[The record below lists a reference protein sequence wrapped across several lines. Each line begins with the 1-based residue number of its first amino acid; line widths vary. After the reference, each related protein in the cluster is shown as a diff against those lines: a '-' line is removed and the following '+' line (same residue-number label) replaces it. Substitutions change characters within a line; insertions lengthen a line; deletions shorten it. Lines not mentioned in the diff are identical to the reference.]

1 MKKIFVFLL
10 CALAASSCAHD
21 IIDLT
26 GDIQGVVKDY
36 KDGQLISNC
45 QVSLM
50 PTGKTTTTDL
60 VGKFIFDGIEPGEYI
75 LEFSKAG
82 YMEELI
88 KVKVV
93 TGKVTE
99 ANIMLKAKS
108 PFSLS
113 ETNMDFG
120 EMETN
125 KAVLIQNETDSDC
138 TYSVKNVPSWLS
150 LNPSSGTVPANGN
163 TTVIFTVNREKAD
176 VGEYSQE
183 ISFDYTGKYTGS
195 AVLSVRMQK
204 TIAPIGRVYGVV
216 KEELSGDLISNCE
229 VSITPGGIVRTTD
242 QAGRYEFA
250 DLNVGSYSI
259 AFRKAGFK
267 DASIQVTVV
276 AGGEHQVDVR
286 MTAKSPFF
294 LAETSLDFG
303 EMEINKVIHLYNQ
316 SDADCTYSVKNVPS
330 WLSLNPSSGTVPA
343 NGNTTVI
350 FTVNREKADVGEYSQ
365 EISFD
370 YTGKYTGSAVL
381 SVRMQKTIAPIGRVY
396 GVVKEELSGDLIS
409 NCEVSITPGG
419 IVRTT
424 DQAGRYEF
432 ADLNVGSYSIAFRK
446 AGFKDASIQVTV
458 VAGGEHQVD
467 VRMTAKSPFF
477 LAETS
482 LDFGEMEINKVIHLY
497 NESDADCTY
506 SVKNVPSWLL
516 LDPATGTVAAGSSAT
531 VAASVNK
538 DAVNCGKYFQ
548 EISFDYTGK
557 RPGSV
562 SIPVSME
569 KVELST
575 PTVSCGALAENIEET
590 SFDISGS
597 VVSIGGQAVTSYGHC
612 WSLSPEPTVSDNM
625 TNMGR
630 VVAPTDFK
638 STINGLSAGTTYY
651 VRAYAENAMGVSYSE
666 EVSVTTQDIKSDKWD
681 GSKASSFSAG
691 TGAKWDPYIIETG
704 GQLLLAKDHSDK
716 YFELGGNIDLNNK
729 NWLPFEFKGTLD
741 GKGYSISN
749 LYINRIDDSQ
759 GLFSTCSGTVSNL
772 TVRNVNINAPQSS
785 HVGTLSGTGGTF
797 NNCKV
802 ILGEASSITGNNYV
816 GGIAGL
822 EAKLTGCSVESMS
835 QNPVV
840 RGNSNVGG
848 LVGQTSLDIES
859 CVVNASVV
867 GAEQV
872 GGIVGYGGKRSYGG
886 GSHSINSSSFQGRV
900 EGESHVGGIIGQSI
914 GGFLNG
920 CKVDA
925 EVVARE
931 SCAGGLIGYN
941 CDYNVKV
948 VGCYTHGSV
957 NAKTDCGGLVGDIY
971 GYSEKCYLC
980 FSAMESAAGSFKGL
994 GDGVYTDCATVHSY
1008 HGSYPGT
1015 NVRTSCTDITT
1026 FLQECYSDYA
1036 SYWNYNNTW
1045 TWKGTINGKEVSV
1058 SCPRLAW
1065 EQ

>member
-60 VGKFIFDGIEPGEYI
+60 VGKFNFDGIEPAEYI

-163 TTVIFTVNREKAD
+163 CTVILTVNREKAD

-250 DLNVGSYSI
+250 DLNVGSYSL
-259 AFRKAGFK
+259 AFRKAGYK

-286 MTAKSPFF
+286 MTAKPPFF

-343 NGNTTVI
+343 NGNCTVI
-350 FTVNREKADVGEYSQ
+350 LTVNREKADVGEYSQ

-432 ADLNVGSYSIAFRK
+432 ADLNVGSYSLAFRK
-446 AGFKDASIQVTV
+446 AGYKDASIQVTV

-467 VRMTAKSPFF
+467 VRMTAKPPFF

-557 RPGSV
+557 RSGSV

-575 PTVSCGALAENIEET
+575 PTVSCAALAENIEET

-612 WSLSPEPTVSDNM
+612 WSLSPEPTVSDNI

-638 STINGLSAGTTYY
+638 STITGLTAFTTYY
-651 VRAYAENAMGVSYSE
+651 VRAYAENAMGVSYSDE
-666 EVSVTTQDIKSDKWD
+666 ITVTTKDVKSEKWD
-681 GSKASSFSAG
+681 GTMASSFAG
-691 TGAKWDPYIIETG
+691 GSGTSSDPYIIETG
-704 GQLLLAKDHSDK
+704 GQLLLVRSYSSSHFA
-716 YFELGGNIDLNNK
+716 LANNINLDNLNWK
-729 NWLPFEFKGTLD
+729 PFEFSGTLD
-741 GKGYSISN
+741 GKGFIISN
-749 LYINRIDDSQ
+749 LYIKRNDDYQ
-759 GLFSTCSGTVSNL
+759 GLFSELRSSNSVVKNL
-772 TVRNVNINAPQSS
+772 TIKGVRIDAASIDNIGAIAGSS
-785 HVGTLSGTGGTF
+785 SGSIS
-797 NNCKV
+797 NCKV
-802 ILGEASSITGNNYV
+802 IFLSDSYIKGTDYIGAVVGSGSVQNCEVKSQAVGTVITGNNYV
-816 GGIAGL
+816 GGITGSGSCGNCHVYADVVGNVDVGGIAGRGSDFSMCSF
-822 EAKLTGCSVESMS
+822 TGKVT
-835 QNPVV
+835 
-840 RGNSNVGG
+840 GNS
-848 LVGQTSLDIES
+848 E
-859 CVVNASVV
+859 
-867 GAEQV
+867 V
-872 GGIVGYGGKRSYGG
+872 GGIVGYGSSSVKSCKSVANIFASQKAGGIVGLASSNNGINVKACYSDGTITSTSSSASYFGGIVGDSYHDAVYHSFSTVTCSISGYSGSKLYDCCTVGALGTSYG
-886 GSHSINSSSFQGRV
+886 SNN
-900 EGESHVGGIIGQSI
+900 QS
-914 GGFLNG
+914 
-920 CKVDA
+920 
-925 EVVARE
+925 
-931 SCAGGLIGYN
+931 Y
-941 CDYNVKV
+941 
-948 VGCYTHGSV
+948 
-957 NAKTDCGGLVGDIY
+957 
-971 GYSEKCYLC
+971 
-980 FSAMESAAGSFKGL
+980 
-994 GDGVYTDCATVHSY
+994 
-1008 HGSYPGT
+1008 
-1015 NVRTSCTDITT
+1015 CTDITT
-1026 FLQECYSDYA
+1026 FMKDCYSNYA

>member
-1 MKKIFVFLL
+1 MKKLLTLILTIF
-10 CALAASSCAHD
+10 ALVSCAED
-21 IIDLT
+21 IVDLT
-26 GDIQGVVKDY
+26 GSIQGVIKDY
-36 KDGQLISNC
+36 KDGQFISNC

-60 VGKFIFDGIEPGEYI
+60 VGKFNFDGIEPGEYI

-82 YMEELI
+82 YKEELI

-99 ANIMLKAKS
+99 ADIMLKAKS

-150 LNPSSGTVPANGN
+150 LNPSRGTVPANGN

-195 AVLSVRMQK
+195 AVVSVRMQK

-216 KEELSGDLISNCE
+216 KEELSGGLISNCE
-229 VSITPGGIVRTTD
+229 VSINPGGIVRTTD

-250 DLNVGSYSI
+250 DLNVGSYSL
-259 AFRKAGFK
+259 AFRKAGYK

-286 MTAKSPFF
+286 MTAKP
-294 LAETSLDFG
+294 
-303 EMEINKVIHLYNQ
+303 
-316 SDADCTYSVKNVPS
+316 
-330 WLSLNPSSGTVPA
+330 
-343 NGNTTVI
+343 
-350 FTVNREKADVGEYSQ
+350 
-365 EISFD
+365 
-370 YTGKYTGSAVL
+370 
-381 SVRMQKTIAPIGRVY
+381 
-396 GVVKEELSGDLIS
+396 
-409 NCEVSITPGG
+409 
-419 IVRTT
+419 
-424 DQAGRYEF
+424 
-432 ADLNVGSYSIAFRK
+432 
-446 AGFKDASIQVTV
+446 
-458 VAGGEHQVD
+458 
-467 VRMTAKSPFF
+467 PFF

-557 RPGSV
+557 RSGSV

-612 WSLSPEPTVSDNM
+612 WSLSPEPTVSDNI

-638 STINGLSAGTTYY
+638 STITGLTAFTTYY
-651 VRAYAENAMGVSYSE
+651 VRAYAENAMGVSYSDE
-666 EVSVTTQDIKSDKWD
+666 ITVTTKDVKSEKWD
-681 GSKASSFSAG
+681 GTMASSFAG
-691 TGAKWDPYIIETG
+691 GSGTSSDPYIIETG
-704 GQLLLAKDHSDK
+704 GQLLLVRSYSSSHFA
-716 YFELGGNIDLNNK
+716 LANNINLDNLNWK
-729 NWLPFEFKGTLD
+729 PFEFSGMLD
-741 GKGYSISN
+741 GKGFIISN
-749 LYINRIDDSQ
+749 LYIKRNDDYQ
-759 GLFSTCSGTVSNL
+759 GLFSELKSYSSVVKNL
-772 TVRNVNINAPQSS
+772 TIKGVKIDAAGIDYIGAIAGSS
-785 HVGTLSGTGGTF
+785 SGSIS
-797 NNCKV
+797 NCKV
-802 ILGEASSITGNNYV
+802 IFLSDSYIKGTDYIGAVVGSGNVQNCEVKSQAAGTVITGNNNVGGITGSGDCDNCHVYADVAGNNYV
-816 GGIAGL
+816 GGIAGSGSDFSMCSF
-822 EAKLTGCSVESMS
+822 TGKVTGREW
-835 QNPVV
+835 
-840 RGNSNVGG
+840 
-848 LVGQTSLDIES
+848 
-859 CVVNASVV
+859 
-867 GAEQV
+867 V
-872 GGIVGYGGKRSYGG
+872 GGIVGIGDCMTSCKSVADIVASDGAGGIAGMVRQIVTACYSDGTITPISSSSSGYRFGGIVGYINYCPIVYHSFSTVTRSISGASGSKLYDCCTVGALGTSYG
-886 GSHSINSSSFQGRV
+886 SNN
-900 EGESHVGGIIGQSI
+900 QS
-914 GGFLNG
+914 
-920 CKVDA
+920 
-925 EVVARE
+925 
-931 SCAGGLIGYN
+931 Y
-941 CDYNVKV
+941 
-948 VGCYTHGSV
+948 
-957 NAKTDCGGLVGDIY
+957 
-971 GYSEKCYLC
+971 
-980 FSAMESAAGSFKGL
+980 
-994 GDGVYTDCATVHSY
+994 
-1008 HGSYPGT
+1008 
-1015 NVRTSCTDITT
+1015 CTDITT
-1026 FLQECYSDYA
+1026 FMKECYSDFA

-1045 TWKGTINGKEVSV
+1045 TWKGTIKGKEVSV
-1058 SCPRLAW
+1058 SCPRLVW

>member
-60 VGKFIFDGIEPGEYI
+60 VGKFNFDGIEPAEYI

-163 TTVIFTVNREKAD
+163 CTVI
-176 VGEYSQE
+176 
-183 ISFDYTGKYTGS
+183 
-195 AVLSVRMQK
+195 L
-204 TIAPIGRVYGVV
+204 
-216 KEELSGDLISNCE
+216 
-229 VSITPGGIVRTTD
+229 
-242 QAGRYEFA
+242 
-250 DLNVGSYSI
+250 
-259 AFRKAGFK
+259 
-267 DASIQVTVV
+267 
-276 AGGEHQVDVR
+276 
-286 MTAKSPFF
+286 
-294 LAETSLDFG
+294 
-303 EMEINKVIHLYNQ
+303 
-316 SDADCTYSVKNVPS
+316 
-330 WLSLNPSSGTVPA
+330 
-343 NGNTTVI
+343 
-350 FTVNREKADVGEYSQ
+350 TVNREKADVGEYSQ

-557 RPGSV
+557 RSGSV

-575 PTVSCGALAENIEET
+575 PTVSCAALAENIEET

-691 TGAKWDPYIIETG
+691 TGAKWDPYIIKTG
-704 GQLLLAKDHSDK
+704 GQLLLAKEHSDK

-816 GGIAGL
+816 GGIAGS
-822 EAKLTGCSVESMS
+822 EAKLTGCSVDSMS

-848 LVGQTSLDIES
+848 LVGKTSSDIES
-859 CVVNASVV
+859 CVVNAIVV

-872 GGIVGYGGKRSYGG
+872 GGIVGYAGKISYGG
-886 GSHSINSSSFQGRV
+886 GRHSINSSSFQGRV
-900 EGESHVGGIIGQSI
+900 EGESHVGGIIGQSN

-941 CDYNVKV
+941 SNYDAKV
-948 VGCYTHGSV
+948 VGCYTNGSV
-957 NAKTDCGGLVGDIY
+957 NAKTDCGGLVGDDSS
-971 GYSEKCYLC
+971 YSEICYLC
-980 FSAMESAAGSFKGL
+980 FSAMESSAESFKGL

>member
-60 VGKFIFDGIEPGEYI
+60 VGKFNFDGIEPAEYI

-163 TTVIFTVNREKAD
+163 CTVILTVNREKAD

-216 KEELSGDLISNCE
+216 KEELSGGLISNCE
-229 VSITPGGIVRTTD
+229 VSITPGGIVKTTD

-330 WLSLNPSSGTVPA
+330 WL
-343 NGNTTVI
+343 
-350 FTVNREKADVGEYSQ
+350 
-365 EISFD
+365 
-370 YTGKYTGSAVL
+370 
-381 SVRMQKTIAPIGRVY
+381 
-396 GVVKEELSGDLIS
+396 
-409 NCEVSITPGG
+409 
-419 IVRTT
+419 
-424 DQAGRYEF
+424 
-432 ADLNVGSYSIAFRK
+432 
-446 AGFKDASIQVTV
+446 
-458 VAGGEHQVD
+458 
-467 VRMTAKSPFF
+467 
-477 LAETS
+477 
-482 LDFGEMEINKVIHLY
+482 
-497 NESDADCTY
+497 
-506 SVKNVPSWLL
+506 L

-557 RPGSV
+557 RSGSV

-575 PTVSCGALAENIEET
+575 PTVSCAALAENIEET

-691 TGAKWDPYIIETG
+691 TGAKWDPYIIKTG
-704 GQLLLAKDHSDK
+704 GQLLLAKEHSDK

-816 GGIAGL
+816 GGIAGS
-822 EAKLTGCSVESMS
+822 EAKLTGCSVDSMS

-848 LVGQTSLDIES
+848 LVGKTSSDIES
-859 CVVNASVV
+859 CVVNAIVV

-872 GGIVGYGGKRSYGG
+872 GGIVGYAGKISYGG
-886 GSHSINSSSFQGRV
+886 GRHSINSSSFQGRV
-900 EGESHVGGIIGQSI
+900 EGESHVGGIIGQSN

-941 CDYNVKV
+941 SNYDAKV
-948 VGCYTHGSV
+948 VGCYTNGSV
-957 NAKTDCGGLVGDIY
+957 NAKTDCGGLVGDDSS
-971 GYSEKCYLC
+971 YSEICYLC
-980 FSAMESAAGSFKGL
+980 FSAMESSAESFKGL

>member
-1 MKKIFVFLL
+1 MKKLLTLILTVF
-10 CALAASSCAHD
+10 ALVSCAED
-21 IIDLT
+21 IVDLT
-26 GDIQGVVKDY
+26 GSIQGVVKDY
-36 KDGQLISNC
+36 KDGKLISNC

-60 VGKFIFDGIEPGEYI
+60 VGKFNFDGIEPGEYI
-75 LEFSKAG
+75 LEFSRAG
-82 YMEELI
+82 YKEELI

-99 ANIMLKAKS
+99 ADIMLKAKS

-125 KAVLIQNETDSDC
+125 KALLIQNETDSDC

-150 LNPSSGTVPANGN
+150 LNPSRGTVPANGN

-195 AVLSVRMQK
+195 AVVSVRMQK

-229 VSITPGGIVRTTD
+229 VSINPGGIIRTTD

-250 DLNVGSYSI
+250 DLNVGSYSL
-259 AFRKAGFK
+259 AFRKAG
-267 DASIQVTVV
+267 
-276 AGGEHQVDVR
+276 
-286 MTAKSPFF
+286 
-294 LAETSLDFG
+294 
-303 EMEINKVIHLYNQ
+303 Y
-316 SDADCTYSVKNVPS
+316 
-330 WLSLNPSSGTVPA
+330 
-343 NGNTTVI
+343 
-350 FTVNREKADVGEYSQ
+350 
-365 EISFD
+365 
-370 YTGKYTGSAVL
+370 
-381 SVRMQKTIAPIGRVY
+381 
-396 GVVKEELSGDLIS
+396 
-409 NCEVSITPGG
+409 
-419 IVRTT
+419 
-424 DQAGRYEF
+424 
-432 ADLNVGSYSIAFRK
+432 
-446 AGFKDASIQVTV
+446 KDASIQVTV

-531 VAASVNK
+531 VAASVNR

-557 RPGSV
+557 RSGSV
-562 SIPVSME
+562 SFPVSME

-638 STINGLSAGTTYY
+638 STITGLTAGTTYY
-651 VRAYAENAMGVSYSE
+651 VRAYAENAMGVSYSKE
-666 EVSVTTQDIKSDKWD
+666 ITVTTKDVKSEKWD
-681 GSKASSFSAG
+681 GTIASSFAG
-691 TGAKWDPYIIETG
+691 GSGTSSDPYIIETG
-704 GQLLLAKDHSDK
+704 GQLLLVRSYSSSHFA
-716 YFELGGNIDLNNK
+716 LANNINLDNLNWK
-729 NWLPFEFKGTLD
+729 PFPFSGTLD
-741 GKGYSISN
+741 GKGFIISN
-749 LYINRIDDSQ
+749 LYIKRNDNYQ
-759 GLFSTCSGTVSNL
+759 GLFSKLESSNSVVKNL
-772 TVRNVNINAPQSS
+772 TIKGVRIDAAGIDCIGAIAGRSS
-785 HVGTLSGTGGTF
+785 YGLISD
-797 NNCKV
+797 CKV
-802 ILGEASSITGNNYV
+802 IFLSDSYIKGTDYIGAVVGSGSVQNCEVKSQAVGTVITGNNYV
-816 GGIAGL
+816 GGITGSGNCDNCHVYADVAG
-822 EAKLTGCSVESMS
+822 
-835 QNPVV
+835 N
-840 RGNSNVGG
+840 NYVGG
-848 LVGQTSLDIES
+848 IAGGGSDLSMCSFTGKVTGREF
-859 CVVNASVV
+859 
-867 GAEQV
+867 V
-872 GGIVGYGGKRSYGG
+872 GGIVGDGRSVKSCKSVADIFANDYAGGIVGYNRYNYTINVIACYSDGTITPISSSASYFGGIFGYSATVYHSFSTVTCSISGCSGYLYDCCTVGALGTSYG
-886 GSHSINSSSFQGRV
+886 SNN
-900 EGESHVGGIIGQSI
+900 QS
-914 GGFLNG
+914 
-920 CKVDA
+920 
-925 EVVARE
+925 
-931 SCAGGLIGYN
+931 Y
-941 CDYNVKV
+941 
-948 VGCYTHGSV
+948 
-957 NAKTDCGGLVGDIY
+957 
-971 GYSEKCYLC
+971 
-980 FSAMESAAGSFKGL
+980 
-994 GDGVYTDCATVHSY
+994 
-1008 HGSYPGT
+1008 
-1015 NVRTSCTDITT
+1015 CTDITT
-1026 FLQECYSDYA
+1026 FMKECYSDYA

>member
-60 VGKFIFDGIEPGEYI
+60 VGKFNFDGIEPSEYI

-150 LNPSSGTVPANGN
+150 LNPSSGTVSANGN
-163 TTVIFTVNREKAD
+163 STVILTVNREKAD

-216 KEELSGDLISNCE
+216 KEELSGGLISNCE

-250 DLNVGSYSI
+250 ALNVGSYSI

-294 LAETSLDFG
+294 LAE
-303 EMEINKVIHLYNQ
+303 N
-316 SDADCTYSVKNVPS
+316 
-330 WLSLNPSSGTVPA
+330 
-343 NGNTTVI
+343 
-350 FTVNREKADVGEYSQ
+350 
-365 EISFD
+365 
-370 YTGKYTGSAVL
+370 
-381 SVRMQKTIAPIGRVY
+381 
-396 GVVKEELSGDLIS
+396 
-409 NCEVSITPGG
+409 
-419 IVRTT
+419 
-424 DQAGRYEF
+424 
-432 ADLNVGSYSIAFRK
+432 
-446 AGFKDASIQVTV
+446 
-458 VAGGEHQVD
+458 
-467 VRMTAKSPFF
+467 
-477 LAETS
+477 S

-538 DAVNCGKYFQ
+538 DAVNCGKYLQ

-557 RPGSV
+557 RSGSV

-575 PTVSCGALAENIEET
+575 PTVSCGSLAENIEET

-638 STINGLSAGTTYY
+638 STITGLTAGTTYY

-691 TGAKWDPYIIETG
+691 TGAKWDPYIIKTG

-816 GGIAGL
+816 GGIAGS
-822 EAKLTGCSVESMS
+822 EAKLTGCSVDSMS

-848 LVGQTSLDIES
+848 LVGKTSSDIES
-859 CVVNASVV
+859 CVVNAIVV

-872 GGIVGYGGKRSYGG
+872 GGIVGYAGKISYGG
-886 GSHSINSSSFQGRV
+886 GRHSINSSSFHGRV
-900 EGESHVGGIIGQSI
+900 EGESHVGGIIGQSN

-941 CDYNVKV
+941 SNYNAQV
-948 VGCYTHGSV
+948 VGCYTHGYV
-957 NAKTDCGGLVGDIY
+957 NAKTDCGGLVGDFSS
-971 GYSEKCYLC
+971 YSEQCYLC
-980 FSAMESAAGSFKGL
+980 FSAMESSAEYFKGL
-994 GDGVYTDCATVHSY
+994 GDGGYTDCATVHSY
-1008 HGSYPGT
+1008 HGSSRGT

-1045 TWKGTINGKEVSV
+1045 TWKGTINGKEVNV

>member
-60 VGKFIFDGIEPGEYI
+60 VGKFNFDGIEPAEYI

-163 TTVIFTVNREKAD
+163 CTVILTVNREKAD

-229 VSITPGGIVRTTD
+229 VSITPGGIVKTTD

-250 DLNVGSYSI
+250 DLNVGSYSL
-259 AFRKAGFK
+259 AFRKAGYQ

-330 WLSLNPSSGTVPA
+330 WL
-343 NGNTTVI
+343 
-350 FTVNREKADVGEYSQ
+350 
-365 EISFD
+365 
-370 YTGKYTGSAVL
+370 
-381 SVRMQKTIAPIGRVY
+381 
-396 GVVKEELSGDLIS
+396 
-409 NCEVSITPGG
+409 
-419 IVRTT
+419 
-424 DQAGRYEF
+424 
-432 ADLNVGSYSIAFRK
+432 
-446 AGFKDASIQVTV
+446 
-458 VAGGEHQVD
+458 
-467 VRMTAKSPFF
+467 
-477 LAETS
+477 
-482 LDFGEMEINKVIHLY
+482 
-497 NESDADCTY
+497 
-506 SVKNVPSWLL
+506 L

-557 RPGSV
+557 RSGSV

-575 PTVSCGALAENIEET
+575 PTVSCAALAENIEET

-691 TGAKWDPYIIETG
+691 TGAKWDPYIIKTG
-704 GQLLLAKDHSDK
+704 GQLLLAKEHSDK

-816 GGIAGL
+816 GGIAGS
-822 EAKLTGCSVESMS
+822 EAKLTGCSVDSMS

-848 LVGQTSLDIES
+848 LVGKTSSDIES
-859 CVVNASVV
+859 CVVNAIVV

-872 GGIVGYGGKRSYGG
+872 GGIVGYAGKISYGG
-886 GSHSINSSSFQGRV
+886 GRHSINSSSFQGRV
-900 EGESHVGGIIGQSI
+900 EGESHVGGIIGQSN

-941 CDYNVKV
+941 SNYDAKV
-948 VGCYTHGSV
+948 VGCYTNGSV
-957 NAKTDCGGLVGDIY
+957 NAKTDCGGLVGDDSS
-971 GYSEKCYLC
+971 YSEICYLC
-980 FSAMESAAGSFKGL
+980 FSAMESSAESFKGL

>member
-60 VGKFIFDGIEPGEYI
+60 VGKFNFDGIEPAEYI

-163 TTVIFTVNREKAD
+163 CTVILTVNREKAD

-216 KEELSGDLISNCE
+216 KEELSGGLISNCE
-229 VSITPGGIVRTTD
+229 VSITPGGIVKTTD

-250 DLNVGSYSI
+250 DLNVGSYSL
-259 AFRKAGFK
+259 AFRKAGYQ

-330 WLSLNPSSGTVPA
+330 WL
-343 NGNTTVI
+343 
-350 FTVNREKADVGEYSQ
+350 
-365 EISFD
+365 
-370 YTGKYTGSAVL
+370 
-381 SVRMQKTIAPIGRVY
+381 
-396 GVVKEELSGDLIS
+396 
-409 NCEVSITPGG
+409 
-419 IVRTT
+419 
-424 DQAGRYEF
+424 
-432 ADLNVGSYSIAFRK
+432 
-446 AGFKDASIQVTV
+446 
-458 VAGGEHQVD
+458 
-467 VRMTAKSPFF
+467 
-477 LAETS
+477 
-482 LDFGEMEINKVIHLY
+482 
-497 NESDADCTY
+497 
-506 SVKNVPSWLL
+506 L

-557 RPGSV
+557 RSGSV

-575 PTVSCGALAENIEET
+575 PTVSCAALAENIEET

-691 TGAKWDPYIIETG
+691 TGAKWDPYIIKTG
-704 GQLLLAKDHSDK
+704 GQLLLAKEHSDK

-816 GGIAGL
+816 GGIAGS
-822 EAKLTGCSVESMS
+822 EAKLTGCSVDSMS

-848 LVGQTSLDIES
+848 LVGKTSSDIES
-859 CVVNASVV
+859 CVVNAIVV

-872 GGIVGYGGKRSYGG
+872 GGIVGYAGKISYGG
-886 GSHSINSSSFQGRV
+886 GRHSINSSSFQGRV
-900 EGESHVGGIIGQSI
+900 EGESHVGGIIGQSN

-941 CDYNVKV
+941 SNYDAKV
-948 VGCYTHGSV
+948 VGCYTNGSV
-957 NAKTDCGGLVGDIY
+957 NAKTDCGGLVGDDSS
-971 GYSEKCYLC
+971 YSEICYLC
-980 FSAMESAAGSFKGL
+980 FSAMESSAESFKGL

-1045 TWKGTINGKEVSV
+1045 TWKGTINVKEVSV

>member
-1 MKKIFVFLL
+1 MKKLLTLILTVF
-10 CALAASSCAHD
+10 ALVSCAED
-21 IIDLT
+21 IVDLT
-26 GDIQGVVKDY
+26 GSIQGVVKDY
-36 KDGQLISNC
+36 KDGQFISNC

-60 VGKFIFDGIEPGEYI
+60 VGKFNFDGIEPGEYI

-99 ANIMLKAKS
+99 ADIMLKAKS

-150 LNPSSGTVPANGN
+150 LNPSRGTVPANGN

-195 AVLSVRMQK
+195 AVVSVRMQK

-229 VSITPGGIVRTTD
+229 VSITPGGIIRTTD

-250 DLNVGSYSI
+250 DLNVGSYSL
-259 AFRKAGFK
+259 AFRKAG
-267 DASIQVTVV
+267 
-276 AGGEHQVDVR
+276 
-286 MTAKSPFF
+286 
-294 LAETSLDFG
+294 
-303 EMEINKVIHLYNQ
+303 Y
-316 SDADCTYSVKNVPS
+316 
-330 WLSLNPSSGTVPA
+330 
-343 NGNTTVI
+343 
-350 FTVNREKADVGEYSQ
+350 
-365 EISFD
+365 
-370 YTGKYTGSAVL
+370 
-381 SVRMQKTIAPIGRVY
+381 
-396 GVVKEELSGDLIS
+396 
-409 NCEVSITPGG
+409 
-419 IVRTT
+419 
-424 DQAGRYEF
+424 
-432 ADLNVGSYSIAFRK
+432 
-446 AGFKDASIQVTV
+446 KDASIQVTV

-531 VAASVNK
+531 VAASVNR

-557 RPGSV
+557 RSGSV
-562 SIPVSME
+562 SFPVSME

-612 WSLSPEPTVSDNM
+612 WSLSPEPTVSDNI

-638 STINGLSAGTTYY
+638 STITGLTAFTTYY
-651 VRAYAENAMGVSYSE
+651 VRAYAENAMGVSYSDE
-666 EVSVTTQDIKSDKWD
+666 ITVTTKDVKSDKWD
-681 GSKASSFSAG
+681 GSKATSFAGG
-691 TGAKWDPYIIETG
+691 TGTFADPYIIKTG
-704 GQLLLAKDHSDK
+704 GHLLHMMDYPDK
-716 YFELGGNIDLNNK
+716 YYVLANNINLDNI
-729 NWLPFEFKGTLD
+729 NWKPFLFSGTLD
-741 GKGYSISN
+741 GKGFIISN
-749 LYINRIDDSQ
+749 LYIKRNDDNQ
-759 GLFSTCSGTVSNL
+759 GLFSKLRGTVKNLTIKGVKIDAESNNNIGAIAGLYDGGKISDCKVIFISDSFIKGHNNVGGIMGSGSVANSEVTSMASGPAVVGNNNVGGVLGSGLCTNVHVSADVFGSSYVGGVIGAYSGTNSYYSYISGCSFKGTVSGYEDVGGVIGYCYYG
-772 TVRNVNINAPQSS
+772 TDVVSCKSVANIIVESKGAGGICGFAENANIIACYADGKIIPASDNIY
-785 HVGTLSGTGGTF
+785 GLSG
-797 NNCKV
+797 
-802 ILGEASSITGNNYV
+802 
-816 GGIAGL
+816 IAC
-822 EAKLTGCSVESMS
+822 TW
-835 QNPVV
+835 
-840 RGNSNVGG
+840 
-848 LVGQTSLDIES
+848 
-859 CVVNASVV
+859 
-867 GAEQV
+867 
-872 GGIVGYGGKRSYGG
+872 
-886 GSHSINSSSFQGRV
+886 
-900 EGESHVGGIIGQSI
+900 
-914 GGFLNG
+914 
-920 CKVDA
+920 
-925 EVVARE
+925 
-931 SCAGGLIGYN
+931 
-941 CDYNVKV
+941 
-948 VGCYTHGSV
+948 
-957 NAKTDCGGLVGDIY
+957 
-971 GYSEKCYLC
+971 
-980 FSAMESAAGSFKGL
+980 
-994 GDGVYTDCATVHSY
+994 DGVYIYHSFSTVSCSSPDFDGISNTPDEWLVSKPY
-1008 HGSYPGT
+1008 VYDSCISGFTSCTTGT
-1015 NVRTSCTDITT
+1015 NIQSYCTDITT
-1026 FLQECYSDYA
+1026 FMKDCYSDYA

-1058 SCPRLAW
+1058 SCPRLTW

>member
-1 MKKIFVFLL
+1 MKKLFVFLL

-36 KDGQLISNC
+36 KDGQFISNC

-50 PTGKTTTTDL
+50 PTGNTTATDL
-60 VGKFIFDGIEPGEYI
+60 VGKFNFDGIEPGEYI

-99 ANIMLKAKS
+99 ADIMLKAKS

-113 ETNMDFG
+113 ETNLDFG

-125 KAVLIQNETDSDC
+125 KSVLIQNETDSDC

-150 LNPSSGTVPANGN
+150 LNPSRGTVPANGN

-195 AVLSVRMQK
+195 AVVSVRMQK

-216 KEELSGDLISNCE
+216 KEELSGGLISNCE

-250 DLNVGSYSI
+250 DLNVGSYSL
-259 AFRKAGFK
+259 AFRKAG
-267 DASIQVTVV
+267 
-276 AGGEHQVDVR
+276 
-286 MTAKSPFF
+286 
-294 LAETSLDFG
+294 
-303 EMEINKVIHLYNQ
+303 Y
-316 SDADCTYSVKNVPS
+316 
-330 WLSLNPSSGTVPA
+330 
-343 NGNTTVI
+343 
-350 FTVNREKADVGEYSQ
+350 
-365 EISFD
+365 
-370 YTGKYTGSAVL
+370 
-381 SVRMQKTIAPIGRVY
+381 
-396 GVVKEELSGDLIS
+396 
-409 NCEVSITPGG
+409 
-419 IVRTT
+419 
-424 DQAGRYEF
+424 
-432 ADLNVGSYSIAFRK
+432 
-446 AGFKDASIQVTV
+446 KDASIQVTV

-506 SVKNVPSWLL
+506 SVTNVPSWLL

-531 VAASVNK
+531 VAASVNR

-557 RPGSV
+557 RSGSV
-562 SIPVSME
+562 SFPVSME

-597 VVSIGGQAVTSYGHC
+597 IVSIGGQAVTSYGHC

-630 VVAPTDFK
+630 VVASTDFK
-638 STINGLSAGTTYY
+638 STITGLTAFTTYY
-651 VRAYAENAMGVSYSE
+651 VRAYAENAMGVSYSDE
-666 EVSVTTQDIKSDKWD
+666 ITVTTKDVKSDKWD
-681 GSKASSFSAG
+681 GTMASSFAG
-691 TGAKWDPYIIETG
+691 GSGTSSDPYIIETG
-704 GQLLLAKDHSDK
+704 GQLLLVRSYSSSHFA
-716 YFELGGNIDLNNK
+716 LANNINLDNLNWK
-729 NWLPFEFKGTLD
+729 PFPFSGTLD
-741 GKGYSISN
+741 GKGFIISN
-749 LYINRIDDSQ
+749 LYIKRNDDYQ
-759 GLFSTCSGTVSNL
+759 GLFSKLESSSSVVKNL
-772 TVRNVNINAPQSS
+772 TIKGVKIDAASNNNIGAIAGSS
-785 HVGTLSGTGGTF
+785 SGLISD
-797 NNCKV
+797 CKV
-802 ILGEASSITGNNYV
+802 IFLSDSYIKGTDYIGAVVGSGSVQNCEVKSQAAGTVITGNNDVGGITGSGDCDNCHVYADVAGNDNV
-816 GGIAGL
+816 GGIAGYGSDCSMCSF
-822 EAKLTGCSVESMS
+822 TGKVTG
-835 QNPVV
+835 
-840 RGNSNVGG
+840 R
-848 LVGQTSLDIES
+848 TY
-859 CVVNASVV
+859 
-867 GAEQV
+867 V
-872 GGIVGYGGKRSYGG
+872 GGIVGEGYKVTSCKSVADIFASVIAGGIAGGKSCIVKACYSDGT
-886 GSHSINSSSFQGRV
+886 ITPISSSGSYF
-900 EGESHVGGIIGQSI
+900 GGIIGY
-914 GGFLNG
+914 
-920 CKVDA
+920 A
-925 EVVARE
+925 
-931 SCAGGLIGYN
+931 Y
-941 CDYNVKV
+941 
-948 VGCYTHGSV
+948 
-957 NAKTDCGGLVGDIY
+957 
-971 GYSEKCYLC
+971 
-980 FSAMESAAGSFKGL
+980 
-994 GDGVYTDCATVHSY
+994 CATVYHSFSTVTCCIFGHNNESKLY
-1008 HGSYPGT
+1008 DCCTVGELLSSNGSNNQSY
-1015 NVRTSCTDITT
+1015 CTDITT
-1026 FLQECYSDYA
+1026 FMKECYSEYA

>member
-1 MKKIFVFLL
+1 MKKLFVFLL

-60 VGKFIFDGIEPGEYI
+60 VGKFNFDGIEPGDYI

-99 ANIMLKAKS
+99 ADIMLKAKS

-150 LNPSSGTVPANGN
+150 LNPSRGSVPANGN

-216 KEELSGDLISNCE
+216 KEELSGGLISNCE
-229 VSITPGGIVRTTD
+229 VSITPGGIVKTTD

-250 DLNVGSYSI
+250 DLNVGSYSL
-259 AFRKAGFK
+259 AFRKAGYI

-294 LAETSLDFG
+294 LAETG
-303 EMEINKVIHLYNQ
+303 
-316 SDADCTYSVKNVPS
+316 
-330 WLSLNPSSGTVPA
+330 
-343 NGNTTVI
+343 
-350 FTVNREKADVGEYSQ
+350 
-365 EISFD
+365 
-370 YTGKYTGSAVL
+370 
-381 SVRMQKTIAPIGRVY
+381 
-396 GVVKEELSGDLIS
+396 
-409 NCEVSITPGG
+409 
-419 IVRTT
+419 
-424 DQAGRYEF
+424 
-432 ADLNVGSYSIAFRK
+432 
-446 AGFKDASIQVTV
+446 
-458 VAGGEHQVD
+458 
-467 VRMTAKSPFF
+467 
-477 LAETS
+477 

-531 VAASVNK
+531 VAASVNR

-557 RPGSV
+557 RSGSV
-562 SIPVSME
+562 SFPVSME
-569 KVELST
+569 KVEIST

-612 WSLSPEPTVSDNM
+612 WSLSPEPTVSDNT

-638 STINGLSAGTTYY
+638 STITGLTAFTTYY
-651 VRAYAENAMGVSYSE
+651 VRAYAENAMGVSYSDE
-666 EVSVTTQDIKSDKWD
+666 ITVTTKDVKSEKWD
-681 GSKASSFSAG
+681 GTMASSFAG
-691 TGAKWDPYIIETG
+691 GSGTSSDPYIIETG
-704 GQLLLAKDHSDK
+704 GQLLLVRSYSSSHFA
-716 YFELGGNIDLNNK
+716 LANNINLDNLNWK
-729 NWLPFEFKGTLD
+729 PFEFSGTLD
-741 GKGYSISN
+741 GKGFIISN
-749 LYINRIDDSQ
+749 LYIKRNDDFQ
-759 GLFSTCSGTVSNL
+759 GLFSKLGSSNSVVKNL
-772 TVRNVNINAPQSS
+772 TIKGVRIDAASIDYIGAIAGSS
-785 HVGTLSGTGGTF
+785 SGLISD
-797 NNCKV
+797 CKV
-802 ILGEASSITGNNYV
+802 IFLSDSYIKGTDCIGAVVGSGNVQNCEVKSQAVGTVITGNNDVGGITGSGNCDNCHVYADVAGNVDV
-816 GGIAGL
+816 GGIAGSGSDFSMCSF
-822 EAKLTGCSVESMS
+822 TGKVT
-835 QNPVV
+835 
-840 RGNSNVGG
+840 GNS
-848 LVGQTSLDIES
+848 E
-859 CVVNASVV
+859 
-867 GAEQV
+867 V
-872 GGIVGYGGKRSYGG
+872 GGIVGYGRSSVKSCKSVANIFASQKAGGIVGLAFSYDGINVKACYSDGTITSTSSSASYFGGIVGYSIYQRDAVYHSFSTVSCSISGYSGSELYDCCTVGALGTSYG
-886 GSHSINSSSFQGRV
+886 SNN
-900 EGESHVGGIIGQSI
+900 QS
-914 GGFLNG
+914 
-920 CKVDA
+920 
-925 EVVARE
+925 
-931 SCAGGLIGYN
+931 Y
-941 CDYNVKV
+941 
-948 VGCYTHGSV
+948 
-957 NAKTDCGGLVGDIY
+957 
-971 GYSEKCYLC
+971 
-980 FSAMESAAGSFKGL
+980 
-994 GDGVYTDCATVHSY
+994 
-1008 HGSYPGT
+1008 
-1015 NVRTSCTDITT
+1015 CTDITT
-1026 FLQECYSDYA
+1026 FMKECYSDYA

-1045 TWKGTINGKEVSV
+1045 TWKGTIKGKEVSV

>member
-60 VGKFIFDGIEPGEYI
+60 VGKFNFDGIEPSEYI

-163 TTVIFTVNREKAD
+163 CTVILTVNREKAD

-216 KEELSGDLISNCE
+216 KEELSGGLISNCE

-250 DLNVGSYSI
+250 ALNVGSYSI

-294 LAETSLDFG
+294 LAE
-303 EMEINKVIHLYNQ
+303 N
-316 SDADCTYSVKNVPS
+316 
-330 WLSLNPSSGTVPA
+330 
-343 NGNTTVI
+343 
-350 FTVNREKADVGEYSQ
+350 
-365 EISFD
+365 
-370 YTGKYTGSAVL
+370 
-381 SVRMQKTIAPIGRVY
+381 
-396 GVVKEELSGDLIS
+396 
-409 NCEVSITPGG
+409 
-419 IVRTT
+419 
-424 DQAGRYEF
+424 
-432 ADLNVGSYSIAFRK
+432 
-446 AGFKDASIQVTV
+446 
-458 VAGGEHQVD
+458 
-467 VRMTAKSPFF
+467 
-477 LAETS
+477 S

-538 DAVNCGKYFQ
+538 DAVNCGKYLQ

-557 RPGSV
+557 RSGSV

-575 PTVSCGALAENIEET
+575 PTVSCGSLAENIEET

-638 STINGLSAGTTYY
+638 STITGLTAGTTYY

-691 TGAKWDPYIIETG
+691 TGAKWDPYIIKTG

-816 GGIAGL
+816 GGIAGS
-822 EAKLTGCSVESMS
+822 EAKLTGCSVDSMS

-848 LVGQTSLDIES
+848 LVGKTSSDIES
-859 CVVNASVV
+859 CVVNAIVV

-872 GGIVGYGGKRSYGG
+872 GGIVGYAGKISYGG
-886 GSHSINSSSFQGRV
+886 GRHSINSSSFHGRV
-900 EGESHVGGIIGQSI
+900 EGESHVGGIIGQSN

-941 CDYNVKV
+941 SNYNAQV
-948 VGCYTHGSV
+948 VGCYTHGYV
-957 NAKTDCGGLVGDIY
+957 NAKTDCGGLVGDFSS
-971 GYSEKCYLC
+971 YSEQCYLC
-980 FSAMESAAGSFKGL
+980 FSAMESSAEYFKGL
-994 GDGVYTDCATVHSY
+994 GDGGYTDCATVHSY
-1008 HGSYPGT
+1008 HGSSRGT

-1045 TWKGTINGKEVSV
+1045 TWKGTINGKEVNV

>member
-60 VGKFIFDGIEPGEYI
+60 VGKFNFDGIEPAEYI

-163 TTVIFTVNREKAD
+163 CTVILTVNREKAD

-216 KEELSGDLISNCE
+216 KEELSGGLISNCE
-229 VSITPGGIVRTTD
+229 VSITPGGIV
-242 QAGRYEFA
+242 
-250 DLNVGSYSI
+250 
-259 AFRKAGFK
+259 K
-267 DASIQVTVV
+267 
-276 AGGEHQVDVR
+276 
-286 MTAKSPFF
+286 
-294 LAETSLDFG
+294 
-303 EMEINKVIHLYNQ
+303 
-316 SDADCTYSVKNVPS
+316 
-330 WLSLNPSSGTVPA
+330 
-343 NGNTTVI
+343 
-350 FTVNREKADVGEYSQ
+350 
-365 EISFD
+365 
-370 YTGKYTGSAVL
+370 
-381 SVRMQKTIAPIGRVY
+381 
-396 GVVKEELSGDLIS
+396 
-409 NCEVSITPGG
+409 
-419 IVRTT
+419 TT

-557 RPGSV
+557 RSGSV

-575 PTVSCGALAENIEET
+575 PTVSCAALAENIEET

-691 TGAKWDPYIIETG
+691 TGAKWDPYIIKTG
-704 GQLLLAKDHSDK
+704 GQLLLAKEHSDK

-816 GGIAGL
+816 GGIAGS
-822 EAKLTGCSVESMS
+822 EAKLTGCSVDSMS

-848 LVGQTSLDIES
+848 LVGKTSSDIES
-859 CVVNASVV
+859 CVVNAIVV

-872 GGIVGYGGKRSYGG
+872 GGIVGYAGKISYGG
-886 GSHSINSSSFQGRV
+886 GRHSINSSSFQGRV
-900 EGESHVGGIIGQSI
+900 EGESHVGGIIGQSN

-941 CDYNVKV
+941 SNYDAKV
-948 VGCYTHGSV
+948 VGCYTNGSV
-957 NAKTDCGGLVGDIY
+957 NAKTDCGGLVGDDSS
-971 GYSEKCYLC
+971 YSEICYLC

>member
-60 VGKFIFDGIEPGEYI
+60 VGKFNFDGIEPAEYI

-163 TTVIFTVNREKAD
+163 CTVILTVNREKAD

-216 KEELSGDLISNCE
+216 KEELSGGLISNCE
-229 VSITPGGIVRTTD
+229 VSITPGGIV
-242 QAGRYEFA
+242 
-250 DLNVGSYSI
+250 
-259 AFRKAGFK
+259 K
-267 DASIQVTVV
+267 
-276 AGGEHQVDVR
+276 
-286 MTAKSPFF
+286 
-294 LAETSLDFG
+294 
-303 EMEINKVIHLYNQ
+303 
-316 SDADCTYSVKNVPS
+316 
-330 WLSLNPSSGTVPA
+330 
-343 NGNTTVI
+343 
-350 FTVNREKADVGEYSQ
+350 
-365 EISFD
+365 
-370 YTGKYTGSAVL
+370 
-381 SVRMQKTIAPIGRVY
+381 
-396 GVVKEELSGDLIS
+396 
-409 NCEVSITPGG
+409 
-419 IVRTT
+419 TT

-557 RPGSV
+557 RSGSV

-575 PTVSCGALAENIEET
+575 PTVSCAALAENIEET

-691 TGAKWDPYIIETG
+691 TGAKWDPYIIKTG
-704 GQLLLAKDHSDK
+704 GQLLLAKEHSDK

-816 GGIAGL
+816 GGIAGS
-822 EAKLTGCSVESMS
+822 EAKLTGCSVDSMS

-848 LVGQTSLDIES
+848 LVGKTSSDIES
-859 CVVNASVV
+859 CVVNAIVV

-872 GGIVGYGGKRSYGG
+872 GGIVGYAGKISYGG
-886 GSHSINSSSFQGRV
+886 GRHSINSSSFQGRV
-900 EGESHVGGIIGQSI
+900 EGESHVGGIIGQSN

-941 CDYNVKV
+941 SNYDAKV
-948 VGCYTHGSV
+948 VGCYTNGSV
-957 NAKTDCGGLVGDIY
+957 NAKTDCGGLVGDDSS
-971 GYSEKCYLC
+971 YSEICYLC
-980 FSAMESAAGSFKGL
+980 FSAMESSAESFKGL

>member
-1 MKKIFVFLL
+1 MKKIFVFLI

-21 IIDLT
+21 MVDLT

-36 KDGQLISNC
+36 KDGQFISNC

-50 PTGKTTTTDL
+50 PTGKTITTDL
-60 VGKFIFDGIEPGEYI
+60 VGKFNFDGIEPGEYI

-99 ANIMLKAKS
+99 ADIMLKAKS

-204 TIAPIGRVYGVV
+204 TLAPIGRVYGVV
-216 KEELSGDLISNCE
+216 KEELSGGLISNCE

-250 DLNVGSYSI
+250 DLNVGSYSL
-259 AFRKAGFK
+259 AFRKSGYK

-276 AGGEHQVDVR
+276 AGGEHQVDV
-286 MTAKSPFF
+286 M
-294 LAETSLDFG
+294 
-303 EMEINKVIHLYNQ
+303 
-316 SDADCTYSVKNVPS
+316 
-330 WLSLNPSSGTVPA
+330 
-343 NGNTTVI
+343 
-350 FTVNREKADVGEYSQ
+350 
-365 EISFD
+365 
-370 YTGKYTGSAVL
+370 
-381 SVRMQKTIAPIGRVY
+381 
-396 GVVKEELSGDLIS
+396 
-409 NCEVSITPGG
+409 
-419 IVRTT
+419 
-424 DQAGRYEF
+424 
-432 ADLNVGSYSIAFRK
+432 
-446 AGFKDASIQVTV
+446 
-458 VAGGEHQVD
+458 
-467 VRMTAKSPFF
+467 MTAKSPFF

-531 VAASVNK
+531 VAASVNR

-557 RPGSV
+557 RSGSV
-562 SIPVSME
+562 SFPVSME

-575 PTVSCGALAENIEET
+575 PTVSCGTLAENIEET

-612 WSLSPEPTVSDNM
+612 WSLSPEPTVSDNR

-638 STINGLSAGTTYY
+638 STITGLTAFTTYY

-681 GSKASSFSAG
+681 GSKATSFAGG
-691 TGAKWDPYIIETG
+691 TGTFADPYIIKTG
-704 GQLLLAKDHSDK
+704 GHLLHMMDYPDK
-716 YFELGGNIDLNNK
+716 YYVLANNINLDNI
-729 NWLPFEFKGTLD
+729 NWKPFLFSGTLD
-741 GKGYSISN
+741 GKGFIISN
-749 LYINRIDDSQ
+749 LYIKRNDDNQ
-759 GLFSTCSGTVSNL
+759 GLFSELRGTVKNL
-772 TVRNVNINAPQSS
+772 TIKGVKIEAESNNNIGAIA
-785 HVGTLSGTGGTF
+785 GYYGDGGKIS
-797 NNCKV
+797 NCKV
-802 ILGEASSITGNNYV
+802 IFISDSFIKGHNCVGGIMGYGIVDDSEVTSMASGPAVVGNNYV
-816 GGIAGL
+816 GGVLGFGRCTNVHVSADVFG
-822 EAKLTGCSVESMS
+822 SSY
-835 QNPVV
+835 
-840 RGNSNVGG
+840 VGG
-848 LVGQTSLDIES
+848 VIG
-859 CVVNASVV
+859 
-867 GAEQV
+867 
-872 GGIVGYGGKRSYGG
+872 SYRGT
-886 GSHSINSSSFQGRV
+886 NSYYSYIS
-900 EGESHVGGIIGQSI
+900 
-914 GGFLNG
+914 G
-920 CKVDA
+920 C
-925 EVVARE
+925 
-931 SCAGGLIGYN
+931 
-941 CDYNVKV
+941 
-948 VGCYTHGSV
+948 
-957 NAKTDCGGLVGDIY
+957 
-971 GYSEKCYLC
+971 
-980 FSAMESAAGSFKGL
+980 SFKGTVS
-994 GDGVYTDCATVHSY
+994 GYEYVGGVIGECSYMTTVASCKSVANIFVESKWAGGICGCAENAYIIACYADGKIIPASDNIYGLSGIASTSHRELHIYHSFSTVSCSSPYFDGISKGEGHPYVYDSCTSGFTSCTT
-1008 HGSYPGT
+1008 GT
-1015 NVRTSCTDITT
+1015 NIQSYCTDITT
-1026 FLQECYSDYA
+1026 FMKECYSDYA

-1045 TWKGTINGKEVSV
+1045 IWKGTINGKEVSV

-1065 EQ
+1065 EK

>member
-60 VGKFIFDGIEPGEYI
+60 VGKFNFDGIEPAEYI

-163 TTVIFTVNREKAD
+163 CTVILTVNREKAD

-250 DLNVGSYSI
+250 DLNVGSYSL
-259 AFRKAGFK
+259 AFRKAGY
-267 DASIQVTVV
+267 Q
-276 AGGEHQVDVR
+276 
-286 MTAKSPFF
+286 
-294 LAETSLDFG
+294 
-303 EMEINKVIHLYNQ
+303 
-316 SDADCTYSVKNVPS
+316 
-330 WLSLNPSSGTVPA
+330 
-343 NGNTTVI
+343 
-350 FTVNREKADVGEYSQ
+350 
-365 EISFD
+365 
-370 YTGKYTGSAVL
+370 
-381 SVRMQKTIAPIGRVY
+381 
-396 GVVKEELSGDLIS
+396 
-409 NCEVSITPGG
+409 
-419 IVRTT
+419 
-424 DQAGRYEF
+424 
-432 ADLNVGSYSIAFRK
+432 
-446 AGFKDASIQVTV
+446 DASIQVTV

-557 RPGSV
+557 RSGSV

-575 PTVSCGALAENIEET
+575 PTVSCAALAENIEET

-691 TGAKWDPYIIETG
+691 TGAKWDPYIIKTG
-704 GQLLLAKDHSDK
+704 GQLLLAKEHSDK

-816 GGIAGL
+816 GGIAGS
-822 EAKLTGCSVESMS
+822 EAKLTGCSVDSMS

-848 LVGQTSLDIES
+848 LVGKTSSDIES
-859 CVVNASVV
+859 CVVNAIVV

-872 GGIVGYGGKRSYGG
+872 GGIVGYAGKISYGG
-886 GSHSINSSSFQGRV
+886 GRHSINSSSFQGRV
-900 EGESHVGGIIGQSI
+900 EGESHVGGIIGQSN

-941 CDYNVKV
+941 SNYDAKV
-948 VGCYTHGSV
+948 VGCYTNGSV
-957 NAKTDCGGLVGDIY
+957 NAKTDCGGLVGDDSS
-971 GYSEKCYLC
+971 YSEICYLC
-980 FSAMESAAGSFKGL
+980 FSAMESSAESFKGL

>member
-1 MKKIFVFLL
+1 
-10 CALAASSCAHD
+10 
-21 IIDLT
+21 
-26 GDIQGVVKDY
+26 
-36 KDGQLISNC
+36 
-45 QVSLM
+45 M
-50 PTGKTTTTDL
+50 PTGKTITTDL
-60 VGKFIFDGIEPGEYI
+60 VGKFNFDGIEPGEYI

-99 ANIMLKAKS
+99 ADIMLKAKS

-150 LNPSSGTVPANGN
+150 LNPSRGSVPANGN

-195 AVLSVRMQK
+195 AVVSVRMQK

-259 AFRKAGFK
+259 AFRKAGYQ

-294 LAETSLDFG
+294 LAETG
-303 EMEINKVIHLYNQ
+303 
-316 SDADCTYSVKNVPS
+316 
-330 WLSLNPSSGTVPA
+330 
-343 NGNTTVI
+343 
-350 FTVNREKADVGEYSQ
+350 
-365 EISFD
+365 
-370 YTGKYTGSAVL
+370 
-381 SVRMQKTIAPIGRVY
+381 
-396 GVVKEELSGDLIS
+396 
-409 NCEVSITPGG
+409 
-419 IVRTT
+419 
-424 DQAGRYEF
+424 
-432 ADLNVGSYSIAFRK
+432 
-446 AGFKDASIQVTV
+446 
-458 VAGGEHQVD
+458 
-467 VRMTAKSPFF
+467 
-477 LAETS
+477 

-531 VAASVNK
+531 VAASVNR

-557 RPGSV
+557 RSGSV
-562 SIPVSME
+562 SFPVSME
-569 KVELST
+569 KVEIST

-612 WSLSPEPTVSDNM
+612 WSLSPEPTVSDNT

-638 STINGLSAGTTYY
+638 STITGLTAFTTYY
-651 VRAYAENAMGVSYSE
+651 VRAYAENAMGVSYSVE
-666 EVSVTTQDIKSDKWD
+666 ITVTTKDVKSEKWD
-681 GSKASSFSAG
+681 GTIASSFAG
-691 TGAKWDPYIIETG
+691 GSGTSSDPYIIETG
-704 GQLLLAKDHSDK
+704 GQLLLVRSYSSSHFA
-716 YFELGGNIDLNNK
+716 LANNINLDNLNWK
-729 NWLPFEFKGTLD
+729 PFPFSGTLD
-741 GKGYSISN
+741 GKGFIISN
-749 LYINRIDDSQ
+749 LYIKRNDDYQ
-759 GLFSTCSGTVSNL
+759 GLFSELGSSNSVVKNL
-772 TVRNVNINAPQSS
+772 TIKGVRIDAAGIDYIGAIAGRSYGLIS
-785 HVGTLSGTGGTF
+785 D
-797 NNCKV
+797 CKV
-802 ILGEASSITGNNYV
+802 IFLSDSYSKGTDCIGAVVGSGSVQNCEVKSQAAGTVITGNNNVGGITGSGSCDNCHVYADVAGNDYV
-816 GGIAGL
+816 GGIAGYRSNCSMCSF
-822 EAKLTGCSVESMS
+822 TGKVTGSSY
-835 QNPVV
+835 
-840 RGNSNVGG
+840 VGG
-848 LVGQTSLDIES
+848 VVGYSSNDSIISCKSVADIFAS
-859 CVVNASVV
+859 SYAGGIAGYSYYASVTACYSD
-867 GAEQV
+867 GT
-872 GGIVGYGGKRSYGG
+872 ITP
-886 GSHSINSSSFQGRV
+886 ISSSGSYF
-900 EGESHVGGIIGQSI
+900 GGIIGYAHDNSI
-914 GGFLNG
+914 VYHSFSTVTCSISG
-920 CKVDA
+920 
-925 EVVARE
+925 
-931 SCAGGLIGYN
+931 
-941 CDYNVKV
+941 
-948 VGCYTHGSV
+948 
-957 NAKTDCGGLVGDIY
+957 
-971 GYSEKCYLC
+971 GYSGYRSMLYDCCTVGALGT
-980 FSAMESAAGSFKGL
+980 SSGSNNQ
-994 GDGVYTDCATVHSY
+994 SY
-1008 HGSYPGT
+1008 
-1015 NVRTSCTDITT
+1015 CTDITT
-1026 FLQECYSDYA
+1026 FMKECYSDYA

>member
-1 MKKIFVFLL
+1 MKKIFVFLI

-21 IIDLT
+21 IVDLT

-36 KDGQLISNC
+36 KDGQFISNC

-50 PTGKTTTTDL
+50 PTGKTITTDL
-60 VGKFIFDGIEPGEYI
+60 VGKFNFDGIEPGEYI

-99 ANIMLKAKS
+99 ADIMLKAKS

-195 AVLSVRMQK
+195 AVVSVRMQK

-216 KEELSGDLISNCE
+216 KEELSGDIISNCE

-250 DLNVGSYSI
+250 DLNVGSYSL
-259 AFRKAGFK
+259 AFRKAGYK

-276 AGGEHQVDVR
+276 AGGEHQVDV
-286 MTAKSPFF
+286 M
-294 LAETSLDFG
+294 
-303 EMEINKVIHLYNQ
+303 
-316 SDADCTYSVKNVPS
+316 
-330 WLSLNPSSGTVPA
+330 
-343 NGNTTVI
+343 
-350 FTVNREKADVGEYSQ
+350 
-365 EISFD
+365 
-370 YTGKYTGSAVL
+370 
-381 SVRMQKTIAPIGRVY
+381 
-396 GVVKEELSGDLIS
+396 
-409 NCEVSITPGG
+409 
-419 IVRTT
+419 
-424 DQAGRYEF
+424 
-432 ADLNVGSYSIAFRK
+432 
-446 AGFKDASIQVTV
+446 
-458 VAGGEHQVD
+458 
-467 VRMTAKSPFF
+467 MTAKSPFF

-516 LDPATGTVAAGSSAT
+516 LDSATGTVAAGSSAT
-531 VAASVNK
+531 VAASVNR

-557 RPGSV
+557 RSGSV
-562 SIPVSME
+562 SFPVSME

-597 VVSIGGQAVTSYGHC
+597 VVSIGGQAVSSYGHC
-612 WSLSPEPTVSDNM
+612 WSLSPGPTVSDNR

-638 STINGLSAGTTYY
+638 STITGLTAFTTYY

-681 GSKASSFSAG
+681 GSKATSFAGG
-691 TGAKWDPYIIETG
+691 TGTFADPYIIKTG
-704 GQLLLAKDHSDK
+704 GHLLHMMDYPDK
-716 YFELGGNIDLNNK
+716 YYVLANNINLDNI
-729 NWLPFEFKGTLD
+729 NWKPFLFSGTLD
-741 GKGYSISN
+741 GKGFIISN
-749 LYINRIDDSQ
+749 LYIKRNDDNQ
-759 GLFSTCSGTVSNL
+759 GLFSKLKGTVKNL
-772 TVRNVNINAPQSS
+772 TIKGVKIDAESNNNIGAIA
-785 HVGTLSGTGGTF
+785 GLYDGGKISD
-797 NNCKV
+797 CKV
-802 ILGEASSITGNNYV
+802 IFISDSFIKGHNYV
-816 GGIAGL
+816 GGIMGYGIVDDS
-822 EAKLTGCSVESMS
+822 EVTSMVS
-835 QNPVV
+835 GPAVV
-840 RGNSNVGG
+840 GNNNVGG
-848 LVGQTSLDIES
+848 ALGLGRCTNVHVSADVFGSS
-859 CVVNASVV
+859 Y
-867 GAEQV
+867 V
-872 GGIVGYGGKRSYGG
+872 GGVIGFYRGTNSFYSYI
-886 GSHSINSSSFQGRV
+886 S
-900 EGESHVGGIIGQSI
+900 
-914 GGFLNG
+914 G
-920 CKVDA
+920 C
-925 EVVARE
+925 
-931 SCAGGLIGYN
+931 
-941 CDYNVKV
+941 
-948 VGCYTHGSV
+948 
-957 NAKTDCGGLVGDIY
+957 
-971 GYSEKCYLC
+971 
-980 FSAMESAAGSFKGL
+980 SFKGTVS
-994 GDGVYTDCATVHSY
+994 GYEYVGGVIGVCDYMTDVVSCKSVANIFVESKVAGGICGRADEARIIACYADGKIIPASDNIYGLSGIASTSKYRELHVYHSFSTVSCSSPDFD
-1008 HGSYPGT
+1008 GISKGEGYPYVYDSCISGFTSCTTGT
-1015 NVRTSCTDITT
+1015 NIQSYCTDITT
-1026 FLQECYSDYA
+1026 FMKECYSDYA

-1045 TWKGTINGKEVSV
+1045 TWKGTINGKDVSV
-1058 SCPRLAW
+1058 SCPKLAW

>member
-60 VGKFIFDGIEPGEYI
+60 VGKFNFDGIEPAEYI

-163 TTVIFTVNREKAD
+163 CTVILTVNREKAD

-216 KEELSGDLISNCE
+216 KEELSGGLISNCE
-229 VSITPGGIVRTTD
+229 VSITPGGIVKTTD

-250 DLNVGSYSI
+250 DLNVGSYSL
-259 AFRKAGFK
+259 AFRKAGY
-267 DASIQVTVV
+267 Q
-276 AGGEHQVDVR
+276 
-286 MTAKSPFF
+286 
-294 LAETSLDFG
+294 
-303 EMEINKVIHLYNQ
+303 
-316 SDADCTYSVKNVPS
+316 
-330 WLSLNPSSGTVPA
+330 
-343 NGNTTVI
+343 
-350 FTVNREKADVGEYSQ
+350 
-365 EISFD
+365 
-370 YTGKYTGSAVL
+370 
-381 SVRMQKTIAPIGRVY
+381 
-396 GVVKEELSGDLIS
+396 
-409 NCEVSITPGG
+409 
-419 IVRTT
+419 
-424 DQAGRYEF
+424 
-432 ADLNVGSYSIAFRK
+432 
-446 AGFKDASIQVTV
+446 DASIQVTV

-557 RPGSV
+557 RSGSV

-575 PTVSCGALAENIEET
+575 PTVSCAALAENIEET

-691 TGAKWDPYIIETG
+691 TGAKWDPYIIKTG
-704 GQLLLAKDHSDK
+704 GQLLLAKEHSDK

-816 GGIAGL
+816 GGIAGS
-822 EAKLTGCSVESMS
+822 EAKLTGCSVDSMS

-848 LVGQTSLDIES
+848 LVGKTSSDIES
-859 CVVNASVV
+859 CVVNAIVV

-872 GGIVGYGGKRSYGG
+872 GGIVGYAGKISYGG
-886 GSHSINSSSFQGRV
+886 GRHSINSSSFQGRV
-900 EGESHVGGIIGQSI
+900 EGESHVGGIIGQSN

-941 CDYNVKV
+941 SNYDAKV
-948 VGCYTHGSV
+948 VGCYTNGSV
-957 NAKTDCGGLVGDIY
+957 NAKTDCGGLVGDDSS
-971 GYSEKCYLC
+971 YSEICYLC
-980 FSAMESAAGSFKGL
+980 FSAMESSAESFKGL

>member
-60 VGKFIFDGIEPGEYI
+60 VGKFNFDGIEPAEYI

-163 TTVIFTVNREKAD
+163 CTVILTVNREKAD

-229 VSITPGGIVRTTD
+229 VSITPGGIVKTTD

-250 DLNVGSYSI
+250 DLNVGSYSL
-259 AFRKAGFK
+259 AFRKAGYQ

-330 WLSLNPSSGTVPA
+330 WL
-343 NGNTTVI
+343 
-350 FTVNREKADVGEYSQ
+350 
-365 EISFD
+365 
-370 YTGKYTGSAVL
+370 
-381 SVRMQKTIAPIGRVY
+381 
-396 GVVKEELSGDLIS
+396 
-409 NCEVSITPGG
+409 
-419 IVRTT
+419 
-424 DQAGRYEF
+424 
-432 ADLNVGSYSIAFRK
+432 
-446 AGFKDASIQVTV
+446 
-458 VAGGEHQVD
+458 
-467 VRMTAKSPFF
+467 
-477 LAETS
+477 
-482 LDFGEMEINKVIHLY
+482 
-497 NESDADCTY
+497 
-506 SVKNVPSWLL
+506 L

-557 RPGSV
+557 RSGSV

-575 PTVSCGALAENIEET
+575 PTVSCAALAENIEET

-691 TGAKWDPYIIETG
+691 TGAKWDPYIIKTG

-848 LVGQTSLDIES
+848 LVGKTSSDIES
-859 CVVNASVV
+859 CVVNAIVV

-872 GGIVGYGGKRSYGG
+872 GGIVGYAGKISYGG
-886 GSHSINSSSFQGRV
+886 GRHSINSSSFQGRV
-900 EGESHVGGIIGQSI
+900 EGESHVGGIIGQSN

-941 CDYNVKV
+941 SNYDAKV
-948 VGCYTHGSV
+948 VGCYTNGSV
-957 NAKTDCGGLVGDIY
+957 NAKTDCGGLVGDDSS
-971 GYSEKCYLC
+971 YSEICYLC
-980 FSAMESAAGSFKGL
+980 FSAMESSAESFKGL

>member
-60 VGKFIFDGIEPGEYI
+60 VGKFNFDGIEPAEYI

-163 TTVIFTVNREKAD
+163 CTVILTVNREKAD

-250 DLNVGSYSI
+250 DLNVGSYSL
-259 AFRKAGFK
+259 AFRKAGYQ

-330 WLSLNPSSGTVPA
+330 WL
-343 NGNTTVI
+343 
-350 FTVNREKADVGEYSQ
+350 
-365 EISFD
+365 
-370 YTGKYTGSAVL
+370 
-381 SVRMQKTIAPIGRVY
+381 
-396 GVVKEELSGDLIS
+396 
-409 NCEVSITPGG
+409 
-419 IVRTT
+419 
-424 DQAGRYEF
+424 
-432 ADLNVGSYSIAFRK
+432 
-446 AGFKDASIQVTV
+446 
-458 VAGGEHQVD
+458 
-467 VRMTAKSPFF
+467 
-477 LAETS
+477 
-482 LDFGEMEINKVIHLY
+482 
-497 NESDADCTY
+497 
-506 SVKNVPSWLL
+506 L

-557 RPGSV
+557 RSGSV

-575 PTVSCGALAENIEET
+575 PTVSCAALAENIEET

-691 TGAKWDPYIIETG
+691 TGAKWDPYIIKTG
-704 GQLLLAKDHSDK
+704 GQLLLAKEHSDK

-816 GGIAGL
+816 GGIAGS
-822 EAKLTGCSVESMS
+822 EAKLTGCSVDSMS

-848 LVGQTSLDIES
+848 LVGKTSSDIES
-859 CVVNASVV
+859 CVVNAIVV

-872 GGIVGYGGKRSYGG
+872 GGIVGYAGKISYGG
-886 GSHSINSSSFQGRV
+886 GRHSINSSSFQGRV
-900 EGESHVGGIIGQSI
+900 EGESHVGGIIGQSN

-941 CDYNVKV
+941 SNYDAKV
-948 VGCYTHGSV
+948 VGCYTNGSV
-957 NAKTDCGGLVGDIY
+957 NAKTDCGGLVGDDSS
-971 GYSEKCYLC
+971 YSEICYLC
-980 FSAMESAAGSFKGL
+980 FSAMESSAESFKGL

>member
-60 VGKFIFDGIEPGEYI
+60 VGKFNFDGIEPAEYI

-163 TTVIFTVNREKAD
+163 CTVILTVNREKAD

-229 VSITPGGIVRTTD
+229 VSITPGGIV
-242 QAGRYEFA
+242 
-250 DLNVGSYSI
+250 
-259 AFRKAGFK
+259 K
-267 DASIQVTVV
+267 
-276 AGGEHQVDVR
+276 
-286 MTAKSPFF
+286 
-294 LAETSLDFG
+294 
-303 EMEINKVIHLYNQ
+303 
-316 SDADCTYSVKNVPS
+316 
-330 WLSLNPSSGTVPA
+330 
-343 NGNTTVI
+343 
-350 FTVNREKADVGEYSQ
+350 
-365 EISFD
+365 
-370 YTGKYTGSAVL
+370 
-381 SVRMQKTIAPIGRVY
+381 
-396 GVVKEELSGDLIS
+396 
-409 NCEVSITPGG
+409 
-419 IVRTT
+419 TT

-557 RPGSV
+557 RSGSV

-575 PTVSCGALAENIEET
+575 PTVSCAALAENIEET

-691 TGAKWDPYIIETG
+691 TGAKWDPYIIKTG
-704 GQLLLAKDHSDK
+704 GQLLLAKEHSDK

-816 GGIAGL
+816 GGIAGS
-822 EAKLTGCSVESMS
+822 EAKLTGCSVDSMS

-848 LVGQTSLDIES
+848 LVGKTSSDIES
-859 CVVNASVV
+859 CVVNAIVV

-872 GGIVGYGGKRSYGG
+872 GGIVGYAGKISYGG
-886 GSHSINSSSFQGRV
+886 GRHSINSSSFQGRV
-900 EGESHVGGIIGQSI
+900 EGESHVGGIIGQSN

-941 CDYNVKV
+941 SNYDAKV
-948 VGCYTHGSV
+948 VGCYTNGSV
-957 NAKTDCGGLVGDIY
+957 NAKTDCGGLVGDDSS
-971 GYSEKCYLC
+971 YSEICYLC
-980 FSAMESAAGSFKGL
+980 FSAMESSAESFKGL

>member
-1 MKKIFVFLL
+1 MKKLFVFLL

-36 KDGQLISNC
+36 KDGQFISNC

-50 PTGKTTTTDL
+50 PTGNTTATDL
-60 VGKFIFDGIEPGEYI
+60 VGKFNFDGIEPGEYI

-99 ANIMLKAKS
+99 ADIMLKAKS

-113 ETNMDFG
+113 ETNLDFG

-125 KAVLIQNETDSDC
+125 KSVLIQNETDSDC

-150 LNPSSGTVPANGN
+150 LNPSRGTVPANGN
-163 TTVIFTVNREKAD
+163 TTVIFTVNREEAD

-195 AVLSVRMQK
+195 AVVSVRMQK

-216 KEELSGDLISNCE
+216 KEELSGGLISNCE

-250 DLNVGSYSI
+250 DLNVGSYSL
-259 AFRKAGFK
+259 AFRKAG
-267 DASIQVTVV
+267 
-276 AGGEHQVDVR
+276 
-286 MTAKSPFF
+286 
-294 LAETSLDFG
+294 
-303 EMEINKVIHLYNQ
+303 Y
-316 SDADCTYSVKNVPS
+316 
-330 WLSLNPSSGTVPA
+330 
-343 NGNTTVI
+343 
-350 FTVNREKADVGEYSQ
+350 
-365 EISFD
+365 
-370 YTGKYTGSAVL
+370 
-381 SVRMQKTIAPIGRVY
+381 
-396 GVVKEELSGDLIS
+396 
-409 NCEVSITPGG
+409 
-419 IVRTT
+419 
-424 DQAGRYEF
+424 
-432 ADLNVGSYSIAFRK
+432 
-446 AGFKDASIQVTV
+446 KDASIQVTV

-506 SVKNVPSWLL
+506 SVTNVPSWLL

-531 VAASVNK
+531 VAASVNR

-557 RPGSV
+557 RSGSV
-562 SIPVSME
+562 SFPVSME

-597 VVSIGGQAVTSYGHC
+597 IVSIGGQAVTSYGHC

-630 VVAPTDFK
+630 VVASTDFK
-638 STINGLSAGTTYY
+638 STITGLTAFTTYY
-651 VRAYAENAMGVSYSE
+651 VRAYAENAMGVSYSDE
-666 EVSVTTQDIKSDKWD
+666 ITVTTKDVKSEKWD
-681 GSKASSFSAG
+681 GTMASSFAG
-691 TGAKWDPYIIETG
+691 GSGTSSDPYIIETG
-704 GQLLLAKDHSDK
+704 GQLLLVRSYSSSHFA
-716 YFELGGNIDLNNK
+716 LANNINLDNLNWK
-729 NWLPFEFKGTLD
+729 PFPFSGTLD
-741 GKGYSISN
+741 GKGFIISN
-749 LYINRIDDSQ
+749 LYIKRDDAYQ
-759 GLFSTCSGTVSNL
+759 GLFSELESSSSVVKNL
-772 TVRNVNINAPQSS
+772 TIKGVRIDAAGISHIGAIAGSS
-785 HVGTLSGTGGTF
+785 SGSISD
-797 NNCKV
+797 CKV
-802 ILGEASSITGNNYV
+802 IFLSDSYIKGTNKIGAVVGSGSVQNCEVKSQAAGTVITGNDYVGGITGDGDCDNCHVYADVAGNDYV
-816 GGIAGL
+816 GGIAGNGSDCSMCSF
-822 EAKLTGCSVESMS
+822 TGKVTG
-835 QNPVV
+835 
-840 RGNSNVGG
+840 RTYVGG
-848 LVGQTSLDIES
+848 IVGDGYRVKSCKSIADIF
-859 CVVNASVV
+859 ASSY
-867 GAEQV
+867 A
-872 GGIVGYGGKRSYGG
+872 GGIVGYG
-886 GSHSINSSSFQGRV
+886 NSSNVTACYSDGTITSTSSSASYFG
-900 EGESHVGGIIGQSI
+900 GIVGGARSDSYTFFAYVYHSFSTVTCNISGNGAANLYDCCTVGALGTSNGSNNQS
-914 GGFLNG
+914 
-920 CKVDA
+920 
-925 EVVARE
+925 
-931 SCAGGLIGYN
+931 Y
-941 CDYNVKV
+941 
-948 VGCYTHGSV
+948 
-957 NAKTDCGGLVGDIY
+957 
-971 GYSEKCYLC
+971 
-980 FSAMESAAGSFKGL
+980 
-994 GDGVYTDCATVHSY
+994 
-1008 HGSYPGT
+1008 
-1015 NVRTSCTDITT
+1015 CTDITT
-1026 FLQECYSDYA
+1026 FMKECYSEYA

>member
-26 GDIQGVVKDY
+26 GDIQGVIKDY

-60 VGKFIFDGIEPGEYI
+60 VGKFNFDGIEPGEYI

-88 KVKVV
+88 KVMVV

-99 ANIMLKAKS
+99 TNIMLKAKS

-150 LNPSSGTVPANGN
+150 LNPSRGTVPANGN

-195 AVLSVRMQK
+195 AVVSVRMQK

-216 KEELSGDLISNCE
+216 KEELSGGLISNCE

-250 DLNVGSYSI
+250 DLNVGSYSL
-259 AFRKAGFK
+259 AFRKAGYK

-294 LAETSLDFG
+294 MAETSLDFG
-303 EMEINKVIHLYNQ
+303 EMEINK
-316 SDADCTYSVKNVPS
+316 
-330 WLSLNPSSGTVPA
+330 
-343 NGNTTVI
+343 
-350 FTVNREKADVGEYSQ
+350 
-365 EISFD
+365 
-370 YTGKYTGSAVL
+370 
-381 SVRMQKTIAPIGRVY
+381 M
-396 GVVKEELSGDLIS
+396 
-409 NCEVSITPGG
+409 
-419 IVRTT
+419 
-424 DQAGRYEF
+424 
-432 ADLNVGSYSIAFRK
+432 
-446 AGFKDASIQVTV
+446 
-458 VAGGEHQVD
+458 
-467 VRMTAKSPFF
+467 
-477 LAETS
+477 
-482 LDFGEMEINKVIHLY
+482 IHLY

-531 VAASVNK
+531 VAASVNR

-557 RPGSV
+557 RSGSV
-562 SIPVSME
+562 SFPVSME

-575 PTVSCGALAENIEET
+575 PAVSCGALAENIEET
-590 SFDISGS
+590 SFVISGS

-625 TNMGR
+625 TNLGR

-638 STINGLSAGTTYY
+638 STVTGLTAFTTYY
-651 VRAYAENAMGVSYSE
+651 VRAYAENAMGVSYSDE
-666 EVSVTTQDIKSDKWD
+666 ITVTTKDVKSEKWD
-681 GSKASSFSAG
+681 GSKATSFAGG
-691 TGAKWDPYIIETG
+691 TGTFADPYIIKTG
-704 GQLLLAKDHSDK
+704 GHLLHMMDYPDK
-716 YFELGGNIDLNNK
+716 YYVLANNINLDNI
-729 NWLPFEFKGTLD
+729 NWKPFEFSGTLD
-741 GKGYSISN
+741 GKGFIISN
-749 LYINRIDDSQ
+749 LYIKRNDDYQ
-759 GLFSTCSGTVSNL
+759 GLFSKLRSYSSVVKNL
-772 TVRNVNINAPQSS
+772 TIKGVKIDAAGIDYIGAIAGDSYGS
-785 HVGTLSGTGGTF
+785 IS
-797 NNCKV
+797 NCKV
-802 ILGEASSITGNNYV
+802 IFLSDSYIRGTDKIGAVVGDGSVQNCEVKSQAVGTVITGNNYV
-816 GGIAGL
+816 GGITGSGSCDNCHVYADVAG
-822 EAKLTGCSVESMS
+822 
-835 QNPVV
+835 NYY
-840 RGNSNVGG
+840 VGG
-848 LVGQTSLDIES
+848 IAGYRSNCSMCSFTGKVTGSS
-859 CVVNASVV
+859 Y
-867 GAEQV
+867 V
-872 GGIVGYGGKRSYGG
+872 GGIVGNGNLMTSCKSVADIFASRGAGGIAGNANTVKACYSDGT
-886 GSHSINSSSFQGRV
+886 ITPISSSAAYF
-900 EGESHVGGIIGQSI
+900 GGIIGEYNEDTVVYHSFSTVTCSISGDQRIRLYDCCTVGALGTSSGSNNQS
-914 GGFLNG
+914 
-920 CKVDA
+920 
-925 EVVARE
+925 
-931 SCAGGLIGYN
+931 Y
-941 CDYNVKV
+941 
-948 VGCYTHGSV
+948 
-957 NAKTDCGGLVGDIY
+957 
-971 GYSEKCYLC
+971 
-980 FSAMESAAGSFKGL
+980 
-994 GDGVYTDCATVHSY
+994 
-1008 HGSYPGT
+1008 
-1015 NVRTSCTDITT
+1015 CTDITT
-1026 FLQECYSDYA
+1026 FMKECYSDYA